1 MITAEE
7 TGVYKLTYAVC
18 SNSTVTARTLYIYKN
33 SETDENKLQDDLS
46 VTWSLNYIN
55 STGFKTID
63 NINLNAG
70 DAILFKGSD
79 TNIILDYVAL
89 SLKSVSKTITSAG
102 WATYCS
108 PYALDLANATNLTD
122 AYIVTG
128 GAGGVLNKTSVKGGT
143 VPANTGL
150 LLKGTEGSAVDV
162 TIPVVA
168 SSSTNVSS
176 NKLIGKT
183 ASYNLEA
190 NDGYVLMNDATHGLA
205 FYKNENDFTVG
216 ANTAYLPANF
226 TVSGARS
233 FFSLFNAET
242 TGIEDAVK
250 SKEIKDKIFY
260 NLSGQR
266 VKKATK
272 GLYIVN
278 GKKYVK

>member
-1 MITAEE
+1 MTIGRYNVTKEKQA
-7 TGVYKLTYAVC
+7 LTSIEVFIPAV
-18 SNSTVTARTLYIYKN
+18 IKN
-33 SETDENKLQDDLS
+33 
-46 VTWSLNYIN
+46 
-55 STGFKTID
+55 
-63 NINLNAG
+63 
-70 DAILFKGSD
+70 
-79 TNIILDYVAL
+79 
-89 SLKSVSKTITSAG
+89 ITSAG

-108 PYALDLANATNLTD
+108 PYALDFSSDITNLDD
-122 AYIVTG
+122 AFIVTG
-128 GAGGVLNKTSVKGGT
+128 GANGVLAKTSVKGGT

-150 LLKGTEGSAVDV
+150 LLKGSEGTV

-168 SSSTNVSS
+168 SSETNVSA

-183 ASYNLEA
+183 AEYNLA
-190 NDGYVLMNDATHGLA
+190 ADGGYVLMNDETYGLA